1 MVPIFQVRKMS
12 IRRWYALKT
21 VIVIIVINNIAIYWA
36 VMCQAL
42 CRALCYHGLTS
53 QVLSLSHFMAKIEA
67 QKGKAGHTA
76 TRAWSCKDSNLGW
89 VILLVAAYENR
100 CYKIVPAG
108 CPEGTLNER
117 LKICLKHS
125 LCIIQTWLWVA
136 WWCRGNVLYT
146 PAKSFLSCFA
156 WSISLP
162 PGLRPQTRC
171 LQSGLLLLLGY
182 SIRT

>member
-12 IRRWYALKT
+12 IRRWCALKT
-21 VIVIIVINNIAIYWA
+21 VTVIIINNIAIYWA

-42 CRALCYHGLTS
+42 CWALCYHGLTR

-76 TRAWSCKDSNLGW
+76 TRAWRSKDSNLGW

-125 LCIIQTWLWVA
+125 LYIIQAWLWVA
-136 WWCRGNVLYT
+136 GWCRRNVLHT
-146 PAKSFLSCFA
+146 PAKSFLFCFV

-162 PGLRPQTRC
+162 PWPPA
-171 LQSGLLLLLGY
+171 SDSASPVWSPIIALG
-182 SIRT
+182 